1 MYMKNLSKGVG
12 LLVMTGIFSLTLMA
26 GASSKTDEEIAE
38 EVLLGKWQNFPERKE
53 QLEEAGYNYQDVQ
66 DIVNELV
73 FGSLV
78 TKTSAAHDPEVNYIE
93 NNSDITSEVG
103 VEYVEEPIEYVEE
116 SIVYPV
122 ASSSAEGAFYD
133 ICAEKGLSQSEIEGW
148 AYIINNESS
157 WVITATNA
165 DSGAY
170 GLPQSL
176 PGSKMASHGSDW
188 QTNPYTQLYWM
199 YDYMVGRYGSIQGA
213 VNFWYANSWY

>member
-1 MYMKNLSKGVG
+1 MKNLSKRVG
-12 LLVMTGIFSLTLMA
+12 LLVTAGIFSLILTA
-26 GASSKTDEEIAE
+26 GASSKTNEEIAE

-78 TKTSAAHDPEVNYIE
+78 TKTSTAHDPEINYIE
-93 NNSDITSEVG
+93 SNSDATSEVE
-103 VEYVEEPIEYVEE
+103 VEYVEEPVEYVEE

-122 ASSSAEGAFYD
+122 ASSSAERAFYD

-176 PGSKMASHGSDW
+176 PGSKMATHGADW

-199 YDYMVGRYGSIQGA
+199 YDYMVDRYGSIQGA